1 MAKHASKADKPPFL
15 ADLELR
21 PFKLEGSRGLEPVG
35 LALGKG
41 RAALEVAV
49 TRCSGQPAKAAMRM
63 AWKNRHGG
71 RAIPLLLVTLY
82 GDKAGLCG
90 PGGDEPPVYLDLDP
104 GQVER
109 LCLAALAE
117 PDRHAAARFL
127 RSVVPEIESSL
138 PGLRNEGLFAT
149 HELSHGVPVRR
160 DWGTAHQKAQ
170 PLLTRRG
177 RDLLE
182 GLGYQVEEIAGQASV
197 LRVSQTRVAVAI
209 FLDQHEASD
218 VASARFGGISPISY
232 ALAKADAENLPYVF
246 VNHGS
251 ALRVYPTAAGVG
263 TGRRGRT
270 ETFIEI
276 HLDLL
281 PADKAAYL
289 WLLFSGS
296 ALAKGGTFADILNT
310 SSDYAAEL
318 GKNLRNRVYNFVV
331 PDLAMAIVEARGL
344 RKPTAQD
351 LAITYAVR
359 GFGHGVLSE
368 SGRRAGP
375 MAAATAGGGRYSE
388 NGRADAV
395 SDGRRCP
402 RGWIARISRALDGS
416 GCMGHSRL
424 GTLHE
429 ARR

>member
-1 MAKHASKADKPPFL
+1 MIDGAKANAVQFL
-15 ADLELR
+15 TDVEMR
-21 PFKLEGSRGLEPVG
+21 PLSVGDARGLEPIG
-35 LALGKG
+35 LALGRG
-41 RAALEVAV
+41 NGGLEVAV
-49 TRCSGQPAKAAMRM
+49 TRSSGRPAQATMRTT
-63 AWKNRHGG
+63 WKSRHGG

-104 GQVER
+104 SQVER

-127 RSVVPEIESSL
+127 RSVVPEIESPL

-149 HELSHGVPVRR
+149 HELSHGVPARR
-160 DWGTAHQKAQ
+160 DWATAQEKAQ

-177 RDLLE
+177 RELLE
-182 GLGYQVEEIAGQASV
+182 GLGYQIEEVAGQASV

-209 FLDQHEASD
+209 FLDQHEATD

-232 ALAKADAENLPYVF
+232 ALAKADAENLPYVV

-251 ALRVYPTAAGVG
+251 ALRIYPTAAGVG

-270 ETFIEI
+270 ETFVEV

-281 PADKAAYL
+281 PTDRAAYL

-296 ALAKGGTFADILNT
+296 ALAKDGTFADILQT
-310 SSDYAAEL
+310 SSDYAVEL

-331 PDLAMAIVEARGL
+331 PDLAMAIVKARGL

-351 LAITYAVR
+351 LAVTYEMSLTVLFRLLFIAYAEDKDLLPYRTNDRYRARSLKQKAHELANIQRSAQRHITAWP
-359 GFGHGVLSE
+359 GAFNDSTNH
-368 SGRRAGP
+368 
-375 MAAATAGGGRYSE
+375 
-388 NGRADAV
+388 
-395 SDGRRCP
+395 
-402 RGWIARISRALDGS
+402 
-416 GCMGHSRL
+416 
-424 GTLHE
+424 
-429 ARR
+429 